1 LMAGGRH
8 MRFDEHVGFR
18 FSLVARAGA
27 VDALSE
33 KTRETLAV
41 LDVRVIELA
50 DGAQSGGQR
59 ILDVDGIYQRCLD
72 DLGADLILIR
82 PDFVLFGS
90 AMATEVDDLVG
101 ALQEQLSRVVSQPAL
116 VAQLP

>member
-1 LMAGGRH
+1 
-8 MRFDEHVGFR
+8 
-18 FSLVARAGA
+18 